1 MSRPILQDTNTD
13 YWDAVLT
20 RLKVMHARRILR
32 DAYDEMRRRQAAI
45 SQACP
50 QSHGVIVDA
59 TITADLDNPALT
71 KRVVEWDSEMSLH
84 DELGFLCK
92 RSASSALSAT
102 DGRYSPVLLT
112 ELARDDLGL
121 VVDELQNDDLVCNA
135 RLDARRGPLRPAVED
150 YGDKMSDLVEAEA
163 RGGMARGEA
172 RFSFEVPLQEKV
184 EWWHDKYRPR
194 KPKYFNRVHT
204 GYEWNKYNQT
214 HFDHDNPPPKM
225 VQGYKFNIFYPDL
238 VDRSK
243 TPSYSLSPDPTGAV
257 DTCLLRFRGGAPY
270 EDIAFKVVN
279 QEWETSHK
287 RGFRCRF
294 ERGILQLYF
303 NFKRHRYRR

>member
-1 MSRPILQDTNTD
+1 
-13 YWDAVLT
+13 
-20 RLKVMHARRILR
+20 
-32 DAYDEMRRRQAAI
+32 
-45 SQACP
+45 
-50 QSHGVIVDA
+50 
-59 TITADLDNPALT
+59 
-71 KRVVEWDSEMSLH
+71 MSLH
-84 DELGFLCK
+84 GELGSASHK
-92 RSASSALSAT
+92 SASSAQPVP

-121 VVDELQNDDLVCNA
+121 VVDEAHNVELLRIA
-135 RLDARRGPLRPAVED
+135 RLDARRGPSRPAAAD
-150 YGDKMSDLVEAEA
+150 DGQTSDLVQAEA
-163 RGGMARGEA
+163 QKGMGSGEA
-172 RFSFEVPLQEKV
+172 RFSLEVPLEGKV

-225 VQGYKFNIFYPDL
+225 VQGYKFNVFYPDL

-243 TPSYSLSPDPTGAV
+243 TPSYSLSPDPSGAA
-257 DTCLLRFRGGAPY
+257 DTCLLRFHGGAPY
-270 EDIAFKVVN
+270 EDIAFKIVN

-303 NFKRHRYRR
+303 NFKR